1 MMGIEIHTEEFEQA
15 LTEVEMRVHTMVNT
29 LQEVARLVESTAEPL
44 VPYDFDKPR
53 SSPHLLDSFVAV
65 PTGEASRG
73 WIEVEIGYSAL
84 DPRDYYDYAEYT
96 HKGIDYR
103 TGSPIHWQKPTAE
116 SQYLLKGLNRSFDDA
131 MRLIKGDYLSM
142 FGGLGTIEYD

>member
-1 MMGIEIHTEEFEQA
+1 MIGIEIHSEEFEQA
-15 LTEVEMRVHTMVNT
+15 LSEVEMKVHTMVNT

-44 VPYDFDKPR
+44 VPYDFNKPR

-65 PTGEASRG
+65 PTGEAHNG
-73 WIEVEIGYSAL
+73 MIEVEIGYSVL
-84 DPRDYYDYAEYT
+84 DPRDNYDYAEYT
-96 HKGIDYR
+96 HIGIDYR
-103 TGSPIHWQKPTAE
+103 TGDLIHWQKGSAE
-116 SQYLLKGLNRSFDDA
+116 SQYLLKGLNRSFEES